1 MSELVIIGAG
11 PAGLAASIAARECGL
26 KVTLIDEFIK
36 PGGRLL
42 GQLYQE
48 RDGTWWNGIKE
59 TDKLVAQAEKLGVEI
74 TCGISVYHLNKH
86 EHGWLV
92 HTNHGS
98 MQAPYVLLATGA
110 AEYHVPM
117 PGWTLPGVMS
127 VGAAQVMTNVH
138 RVKVGKKGMII
149 GANILSFAI
158 MHELQLA
165 DLNIACMVLPPKNE
179 ISKSAAKPMEVMKSL
194 LRASHLAPS
203 PILRFGS
210 RLLIN
215 ESLCKLALRFLP
227 KKGMS
232 VWGIPIHLRKAAIEI
247 VGNQQVEGVKVVDI
261 TMDGEPIKGTEEI
274 VQVDFVCISGGLY
287 PLAELAAVA
296 GCPFHYIPELGGHI
310 PQHNERMETPLKGL
324 YVAGNITGIEGAKV
338 AIAQGFVAGYSI
350 AEHTGASRETAKR
363 KLEEAMKNVKDI
375 REKAIIQFYPNVKE
389 NRDKLYGAYQC
400 I

>member
-1 MSELVIIGAG
+1 MGELVIIGAG

-48 RDGTWWNGIKE
+48 SDGTWWNGIKE
-59 TDKLVAQAEKLGVEI
+59 TDKLIAQAEELGVEI
-74 TCGISVYHLNKH
+74 KCGVSVYHLDKH
-86 EHGWLV
+86 EHGWV
-92 HTNHGS
+92 VYTNHGI
-98 MQAPYVLLATGA
+98 MQSPYVLLATGA
-110 AEYHVPM
+110 AEYHIPM

-138 RVKVGKKGMII
+138 RVKVGKKGVII

-158 MHELQLA
+158 MHELKLA
-165 DLNIACMVLPPKNE
+165 GLNIECMVLPPKNE
-179 ISKSAAKPMEVMKSL
+179 ISKTAADPMEVMKSL

-203 PILRFGS
+203 PILRLGS
-210 RLLIN
+210 RLMIN
-215 ESLCKLALRFLP
+215 ESLRKLALRFLP
-227 KKGMS
+227 KKGIS
-232 VWGIPIHLRKAAIEI
+232 VWEIPLHLRKAAIEI
-247 VGNQQVEGVKVVDI
+247 VGEQQVEGVKIADI
-261 TMDGEPIKGTEEI
+261 TVDGEPIKGTEKI
-274 VQVDFVCISGGLY
+274 IPVDFVCISGGLY

-350 AEHTGASRETAKR
+350 ADNAGISTETVKQ
-363 KLEEAMKNVKDI
+363 KLQQAIKNVKYV

-389 NRDKLYGAYQC
+389 NREKLYGTYQY